1 VYRNTGYYTIKPH
14 STLHHGG
21 QSLKTVKKRYS
32 LASHRSG
39 GGLSSSHT
47 RRRRRRRRLLPPPPA
62 AAAALN
68 PSLEIGGI

>member
-1 VYRNTGYYTIKPH
+1 MED
-14 STLHHGG
+14 

-39 GGLSSSHT
+39 GGQSSRTS
-47 RRRRRRRRLLPPPPA
+47 RQRLEILL

-68 PSLEIGGI
+68 PSLEGGI